1 MSWRKVP
8 MVVDES
14 IAITGQ
20 EQLFGSIYYQDRSVK
35 HEDVTVLKMMVEA
48 NFKGEDIEIKIG

>member
-1 MSWRKVP
+1 